1 MCHKRWLHQNSKW
14 ENFFLPIPLCID
26 KESYFFADNRIIA
39 YSAQAWRYLSHF
51 SWFSSSSFHPTLYVS
66 CEFKATKQDVLQS
79 YQTGGNLALQVLQHK
94 SPSRRVIVTFM
105 DLSPTFEV
113 WHLGL
118 RDGCKL
124 LPRWW
129 PMPHWS
135 NSAAWTWCQTN
146 YQPDQ
151 IFMSES
157 FKNAFNEV
165 GHAK

>member
-1 MCHKRWLHQNSKW
+1 MTSSKFQVGEFFFCQFHCVLIRRATFLHRQ
-14 ENFFLPIPLCID
+14 
-26 KESYFFADNRIIA
+26 SYNCVQR
-39 YSAQAWRYLSHF
+39 SQAWRYLSHF